1 MKKWNVLSAY
11 KKTRLKFA
19 YALNAMAQKFL
30 NVMIRNA
37 EQVIC
42 LNLTNFNTLTIK
54 FVSIM
59 RIQKSDTKK
68 CDRIF

>member
-30 NVMIRNA
+30 
-37 EQVIC
+37 
-42 LNLTNFNTLTIK
+42 
-54 FVSIM
+54 
-59 RIQKSDTKK
+59 
-68 CDRIF
+68 